1 MKHTGVNRVLFLV
14 NTKGLGE
21 QAEREFLA
29 YRPNDDNCSFSELY
43 GVRRLKSSFIP
54 VDVQV
59 CISTIQRM
67 SAGYNLKCNTP
78 KKGRQHASFSVKC
91 SYHTK

>member
-1 MKHTGVNRVLFLV
+1 MTP
-14 NTKGLGE
+14 E

-29 YRPNDDNCSFSELY
+29 YRPNDDNRSFFELY

-54 VDVQV
+54 SDAHV

-67 SAGYNLKCNTP
+67 YSILRGEELDESAEQESLNENAMS
-78 KKGRQHASFSVKC
+78 ASKIL
-91 SYHTK
+91 